1 MSQFF
6 KSGGQSIWVS
16 ASASV
21 LPMNVQD
28 WFLLVWTGWISFD
41 FKNSKFTCWQMAA
54 PNPVTF
60 QELKEVDI
68 GFSMVVDNINNGIK
82 IMLIIF

>member
-1 MSQFF
+1 MLANGSSQ
-6 KSGGQSIWVS
+6 SSDI
-16 ASASV
+16 
-21 LPMNVQD
+21 
-28 WFLLVWTGWISFD
+28 
-41 FKNSKFTCWQMAA
+41 
-54 PNPVTF
+54 